1 MHVDH
6 LSVASDWRVEDVC
19 AWGIDLDET
28 VNLTQNENFISVPDI
43 TDLLDDEIF
52 ALFSAHLDPLKE
64 SNIFGVDIYVE
75 ALTINRD

>member
-1 MHVDH
+1 MSITYHSH
-6 LSVASDWRVEDVC
+6 SDWRVEDVC

-43 TDLLDDEIF
+43 TDPLDDEIF

-64 SNIFGVDIYVE
+64 SNIFDLIPMWK
-75 ALTINRD
+75 L